1 MQLPQRVVDAAASL
15 IEAFRVPSLRRVE
28 TAWALTVT
36 GDWISTIALAVY
48 AYAVGGALAV
58 GVVGLVRM
66 APAAVAAP
74 FFAMPGD
81 KYARERVMT
90 MVTLARALMIGGS
103 AVAVWLEWPVATV
116 YVLVA
121 LAAIVSSAIHST
133 QYALLPL
140 LARSPRELVAANV
153 GLTTIEGLGTI
164 VGPAVAAALLT
175 FTGPSA
181 LLSLA
186 AVAFVGATW
195 LLAGVDSG
203 AGFTPREA
211 PNRPGVVAEALA
223 GFRALRGLAHPRLVV
238 ALFTLQTFVRG
249 LLGVLLVVTS
259 FDLLGLGDTGVG
271 LLSAAIGVGGLA
283 GGVVTLVLVG
293 RPHLAQPFGMG
304 LLAWGV
310 PIALLALSGNTVVA
324 LLLMVVV
331 GLGNSLGDVAG
342 MTTLQRS
349 VPDEVMTRVL
359 GVLDSLVLAAVGI
372 GGISA
377 PLLVAW
383 LGDRGALLAAG
394 VLLPAAVVLAW
405 PALRRLDAETVVP
418 EHEIAVLRSIPIFAP
433 LDIPTVDHLAQQLQ
447 ARLAPARTVIVR
459 QGDVGDRFYVIERGS
474 VEVVADG
481 RVVATL
487 GPGDYFGEIAL
498 LRDVPR
504 TATVTATQET
514 RLLSLERHQ
523 FLAAVTS
530 YSWSLLEVDRVTTER
545 MGELSSSG
553 DGTVVLPSSDALDRE
568 RLP

>member
-1 MQLPQRVVDAAASL
+1 V
-15 IEAFRVPSLRRVE
+15 
-28 TAWALTVT
+28 
-36 GDWISTIALAVY
+36 
-48 AYAVGGALAV
+48 
-58 GVVGLVRM
+58 
-66 APAAVAAP
+66 
-74 FFAMPGD
+74 
-81 KYARERVMT
+81 
-90 MVTLARALMIGGS
+90 
-103 AVAVWLEWPVATV
+103 
-116 YVLVA
+116 
-121 LAAIVSSAIHST
+121 
-133 QYALLPL
+133 
-140 LARSPRELVAANV
+140 
-153 GLTTIEGLGTI
+153 
-164 VGPAVAAALLT
+164 
-175 FTGPSA
+175 
-181 LLSLA
+181 
-186 AVAFVGATW
+186 
-195 LLAGVDSG
+195 
-203 AGFTPREA
+203 
-211 PNRPGVVAEALA
+211 
-223 GFRALRGLAHPRLVV
+223 
-238 ALFTLQTFVRG
+238 
-249 LLGVLLVVTS
+249 
-259 FDLLGLGDTGVG
+259 
-271 LLSAAIGVGGLA
+271 AIGVGGLA

-310 PIALLALSGNTVVA
+310 PIALLALTGNTVVA

-394 VLLPAAVVLAW
+394 ALLPAAVALAW
-405 PALRRLDAETVVP
+405 PALRRLDAETIVP
-418 EHEIAVLRSIPIFAP
+418 EHEIAVLRSISIFAP

-447 ARLAPARTVIVR
+447 ARLAPARSVIVR
-459 QGDVGDRFYVIERGS
+459 QGDAGDRFYVIERGS

-481 RVVATL
+481 RIVATL

-504 TATVTATQET
+504 TATVTALEET

-545 MGELSSSG
+545 MGELSTG
-553 DGTVVLPSSDALDRE
+553 RDGTVVLPASDALDGE